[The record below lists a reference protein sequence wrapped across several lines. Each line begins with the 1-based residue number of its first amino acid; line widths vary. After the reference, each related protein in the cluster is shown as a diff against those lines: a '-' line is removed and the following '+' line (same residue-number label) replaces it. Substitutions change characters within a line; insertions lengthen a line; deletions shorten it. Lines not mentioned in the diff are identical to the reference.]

1 MTSLFSYLITI
12 FGGAFW
18 LFRVIVAFTYTME
31 LNFPIVPLNSNTE
44 IILIFITVITMIL
57 VIKRKLIGGLIYFIT
72 YGWYFGNDL
81 YNIAINIMSGQN
93 LEINYLSALVSFIG
107 VLLPFLTVMDI
118 LLNKERKGSEKD
130 KKTDWFYTNEE
141 YTRKLDER
149 EDENQYRIMK

>member
-12 FGGAFW
+12 FGGVFW
-18 LFRVIVAFTYTME
+18 LFRVIVAFTYTVE
-31 LNFPIVPLNSNTE
+31 VNFPIVPLDFNTE
-44 IILIFITVITMIL
+44 IVLIFITIITMVL
-57 VIKRKLIGGLIYFIT
+57 VIKRKLIGALIYFVT

-81 YNIAINIMSGQN
+81 YNIATNIMNGQN
-93 LEINYLSALVSFIG
+93 SGMDYLSALVSFIG

-118 LLNKERKGSEKD
+118 LLNKERKGGEKD